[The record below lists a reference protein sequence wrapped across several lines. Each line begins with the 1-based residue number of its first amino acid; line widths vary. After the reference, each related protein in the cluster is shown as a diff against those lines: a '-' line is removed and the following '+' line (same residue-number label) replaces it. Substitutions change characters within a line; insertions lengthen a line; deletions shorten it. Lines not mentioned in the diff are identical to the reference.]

1 MELDKLK
8 AAWQSNTS
16 NAQQQL
22 QASIMIQEMTEKKY
36 RSTINKIAYPE
47 MIGTVICLLAIIYI
61 VANFYQLNSFT
72 LQAIGVIAIL
82 VLITISILS
91 IVSLQY
97 LKAEKNMSQ
106 PFAAT
111 LKNFAG
117 KQLKFYKLQKINV
130 ALSFLLLV
138 TLIILVTKF
147 FKGKDLSTNKY
158 FWIYSFA
165 AGYLFLLFFS
175 RFVMKYYKKSIS
187 KAKEILTELEPG

>member
-36 RSTINKIAYPE
+36 RSTISKIAYPE

-117 KQLKFYKLQKINV
+117 QHLNFYKLQKINV

-147 FKGKDLSTNKY
+147 FNGKDLSTNKY